1 MLAGSQVSLIFC
13 ARVYTRNPSAP
24 SFTLRKHA
32 QLQPKFL
39 SNTMSS
45 FSAEPPLDE
54 DLTSEAS
61 SNIAQEQSE
70 PPMSKNKLKKLL
82 RDQKWEEGREKRK
95 ELRKVKAKEKKE
107 RKRAAQNTHAPPDFA
122 GEKRKASAEPDAPAA
137 KKSKTSKPVQLPV
150 SFVIDCNFDD
160 LMRDNER
167 TSLASQITRS
177 YSENHKAPFKSH
189 LFVSSFGGL
198 LKQRFDTVL
207 AGHHHNW
214 KGVKFLEGDF
224 KAAASEAADM
234 MKTDRKGRLA
244 GAFQKPEDDG
254 DAEAT
259 STSGET
265 VYLTSDSPETLTEL
279 RPYSTY
285 IIGGIVDKNRHK
297 GICYKRAMDGG
308 VRTAKLP
315 IGDYMQMTSRFVL
328 ATNHVVEI
336 MLRWLEV
343 GNWAKALVEVIPQR
357 KGGVLKDGMTAPGQD
372 PERATQ
378 NEEADLEATEKD
390 QEEKDQEEKH
400 QEGKDQEGKNQEEK
414 HQEENATQGND
425 VD

>member
-1 MLAGSQVSLIFC
+1 
-13 ARVYTRNPSAP
+13 
-24 SFTLRKHA
+24 
-32 QLQPKFL
+32 
-39 SNTMSS
+39 MSS
-45 FSAEPPLDE
+45 FSADPPFDE
-54 DLTSEAS
+54 DVTSEAPS
-61 SNIAQEQSE
+61 KIAQEQSE
-70 PPMSKNKLKKLL
+70 PPMSKNKLKKIL
-82 RDQKWEEGREKRK
+82 RDQKWEEGRERRK

-107 RKRAAQNTHAPPDFA
+107 RKRAAQNTHAPSDFTS
-122 GEKRKASAEPDAPAA
+122 EKRKASAEPEAPAA

-160 LMRDNER
+160 LMRDHER

-177 YSENHKAPFKSH
+177 YSENHKAPFKSY

-234 MKTDRKGRLA
+234 MKTDRRGRLA
-244 GAFQKPEDDG
+244 GAFQKPEDDE
-254 DAEAT
+254 DAEAK
-259 STSGET
+259 SISGET

-297 GICYKRAMDGG
+297 GICYKRAMDQG

-343 GNWAKALVEVIPQR
+343 GDWAKALVEVIPPR

-372 PERATQ
+372 PERATH

-390 QEEKDQEEKH
+390 QEEED
-400 QEGKDQEGKNQEEK
+400 
-414 HQEENATQGND
+414 QEENAIQGND
-425 VD
+425 VDKLGVTEPAAEAPGQGEEHLP